1 MSSLVLPHHQ
11 AVLAD
16 RVALSDTEVS
26 ESADLAWSQRPASSL
41 QYVTQDR
48 NDPLKLTTHTV
59 TSKSELLSVMSK
71 HGSSGFWD
79 SKVRSL
85 SNFEPSQWNIDMI
98 SSLPVSSS
106 VSLSGVRVAVLDTG
120 VSQHP
125 DLKSLLP
132 GFDLVDKDS
141 DPTDLSGHGT
151 HVAGIVAAARDD
163 SGVAGVAPS
172 VAVLPIRVLDANGSG
187 LVSDIVSGISI
198 ALDNNAKVL
207 NLSLG
212 SSSDI
217 PALKNAVT
225 VARSRGA
232 LVVAAAGNSGTSG
245 AVSYPAAYPEVLAVA
260 SVTKLGAVS
269 SFSSRGSYVDLSAP
283 GSSILS
289 THKDGTHRIMSGTSM
304 AAPHVAA
311 AAALLFA
318 AHPQAT
324 PDQVS
329 QALCESSTDI
339 DSPGIDES
347 TGCGVISVS
356 RALER
361 LSLSVAT
368 TTTTPSSSVTQPTT
382 TTTTTP
388 APSSTQ
394 PVLTTQPV
402 TTTAPTTPPTTTPPL
417 LPPTQTLPQIPTQD
431 SPGQVLLSREG
442 PDVVLLWDP
451 PSVVSPDGYYVLR
464 EGSLP
469 VPAVCCS
476 FRDQE
481 AASEFGVLIYKVFA
495 FSASGISSPQTA
507 SVAFSP
513 PVRPSLKAQA
523 AGRKRVK
530 LSLSALVPGAVVKI
544 YRDGSLIYTG
554 ITTTRTRRFY
564 LYDQPSGNHTYSAR
578 QELDLGTSK
587 ASKSSRIRVR

>member
-1 MSSLVLPHHQ
+1 
-11 AVLAD
+11 
-16 RVALSDTEVS
+16 
-26 ESADLAWSQRPASSL
+26 
-41 QYVTQDR
+41 
-48 NDPLKLTTHTV
+48 
-59 TSKSELLSVMSK
+59 
-71 HGSSGFWD
+71 
-79 SKVRSL
+79 
-85 SNFEPSQWNIDMI
+85 
-98 SSLPVSSS
+98 
-106 VSLSGVRVAVLDTG
+106 
-120 VSQHP
+120 
-125 DLKSLLP
+125 
-132 GFDLVDKDS
+132 
-141 DPTDLSGHGT
+141 
-151 HVAGIVAAARDD
+151 
-163 SGVAGVAPS
+163 VAGVAPS

-198 ALDNNAKVL
+198 ALDNDAKVL

-212 SSSDI
+212 SSTDV
-217 PALKNAVT
+217 PALKNAVA

-232 LVVAAAGNSGTSG
+232 LVVAAAGNAGTSG
-245 AVSYPAAYPEVLAVA
+245 TVSYPAAYPEVLAVA

-269 SFSSRGSYVDLSAP
+269 SFSSRGSYVDVSAP

-289 THKDGTHRIMSGTSM
+289 TYKDGTHRIMSGTSM
-304 AAPHVAA
+304 AAPHVSA

-329 QALCESSTDI
+329 QALCESATDV
-339 DSPGIDES
+339 DAPGTDDN

-368 TTTTPSSSVTQPTT
+368 TTTTPSSSITQPSTT
-382 TTTTTP
+382 TTT

-394 PVLTTQPV
+394 PVLTTLPV

-417 LPPTQTLPQIPTQD
+417 LPPTQTLPQIPAQD
-431 SPGQVLLSREG
+431 SPGQVLLSRDG

-451 PSVVSPDGYYVLR
+451 PSAVSPDGYYVLR

-469 VPAVCCS
+469 VPAVCCT

-481 AASEFGVLIYKVFA
+481 AASEFGVLIYKVYA

-513 PVRPSLKAQA
+513 PTRPSLKAQA
-523 AGRKRVK
+523 SGKKRVK
-530 LSLSALVPGAVVKI
+530 LSLSSLVPGAVVKI
-544 YRDGSLIYTG
+544 YRDGSLVYSG
-554 ITTTRTRRFY
+554 VTTTRTRRFY

-587 ASKSSRIRVR
+587 VSRSSRVRVR